1 MHTYSFPLPPYARPA
16 FGCRNVLQRLERLFR
31 NPNAQPL
38 DVFEVIG
45 WVYGLRLA
53 KHYVNECAT
62 NGQPLSADFLN
73 VLKNLCIFVPPSFV
87 NDWEKK
93 RVWEKYAVRPEMQ
106 KYFNRLLDEGNPSE
120 LYCCVNSYQEKI
132 WEEWLENSSA
142 QDVLDVVN
150 YSENTWVEWVRTLPQ
165 NDGPYYRAAHQLQ
178 GLMCFSQEETHV
190 WGMWEEWVGQPKP
203 YFKELADIMGSASSS
218 WFMAFAEMLQCPVE
232 MMGKFFGLQ
241 GGLVE
246 KGLYKSQ
253 LVAAGQMLMPWGQN
267 PSIDEWTTEL
277 WKTLRVKNP
286 ASATLNWEHL
296 ITALPK
302 ISEQQ
307 QQWPSLTQDN
317 PEWTE
322 TFALPMA
329 VSILIVGGPGSGKN
343 TLTKQLLQEV
353 KKDGYII
360 KSESADIKTDGVALK
375 NESKEKLDL
384 AAWLLQG
391 QNAVLI
397 VDDIKLVKDKC
408 FKDFMVHKSISVVVR
423 CDWEQTKSLPPS
435 LLQRFEHVI
444 DLSELSYPTRLR
456 LAENYFKDKTLA
468 LKVARAL
475 KIPSEIARVGTV
487 CQQIGDHSWKQVE
500 KIVATFKKLQPPSAD
515 FINILD
521 EEDSVLPPLAQSPAW
536 DNLFEVLGAAF
547 NDPQRCKDLGGQP
560 PKGAILW
567 GPPGTGKTLFARHLA
582 KKFSA
587 TCLAVDCSQLHERVK
602 EMVDIARAYA
612 PCVVLLD
619 EANPIIKGGVDL
631 NKDTLAFTSQ
641 LDGVKDLEGVMFI
654 ATTNNSPSSVHAPLM
669 RSGRLSE
676 VHHIGVPQTPERG
689 RIWEAY
695 LKDKTLDRPL
705 NEVIALLNKVSKG
718 FTGADIKEVVRKV
731 VEKIMLKNNN
741 VFETKELLKACD
753 NLMWDNPNG
762 RDTIC
767 DQERWSVAL
776 HEAGHALLAWRGG
789 FEVSRVTIRQRDGAA
804 GSVQY
809 NKVEGY
815 YRQSKTDLAQLVQVY
830 LGGIAA
836 EQAILGAYGQGGSS
850 DIAVVRSVLQD
861 AFAFNGLGCAG
872 PLSVPIG
879 QGQHGVWTEKA
890 REEIEWECR
899 HWAKELFDETVQ
911 WLTQHQYILQEMASC
926 LIKEFDMCLDD
937 LIPFEQKIKDLQC
950 VAVTPPCWDGVGKYT
965 NHFSANET
973 LHGNKEIKQFMVHKN
988 NTQNE

>member
-16 FGCRNVLQRLERLFR
+16 FGCRNVLQRLERMSR
-31 NPNAQPL
+31 NENAQPL
-38 DVFEVIG
+38 DVFEAIG
-45 WVYGLRLA
+45 WVWGLRLA
-53 KHYVNECAT
+53 THYVNECLT
-62 NGQPLSADFLN
+62 KGQAVSVDFLK
-73 VLKNLCIFVPPSFV
+73 VLKNLCVFAPPSFV
-87 NDWEKK
+87 NEWEKK
-93 RVWEKYAVRPEMQ
+93 RVWEKYSVRPEMQ
-106 KYFNRLLDEGNPSE
+106 KYFTRLLDEGNPSE
-120 LYCCVNSYQEKI
+120 LYCCENSYQEKI
-132 WEEWLENSSA
+132 WEEWLNNSSD
-142 QDVLDVVN
+142 QDVLSLLQ
-150 YSENTWVEWVRTLPQ
+150 YSEKTWVDWVRALPQ
-165 NDGPYYRAAHQLQ
+165 NDGPYYHAAHQLQ
-178 GLMCFSQEETHV
+178 GLMDFSPQETHI
-190 WGMWEEWVGQPKP
+190 WGMWEEWVAQPKP
-203 YFKELADIMGSASSS
+203 YFKEFAELMGSSSHS
-218 WFMAFAEMLQCPVE
+218 WFMAFAHMLQCPVE
-232 MMGKFFGLQ
+232 VISKFFGLQ
-241 GGLVE
+241 GVLVE
-246 KGLYKSQ
+246 KGLYKPQ
-253 LVAAGQMLMPWGQN
+253 LVGAGYMFMPWAKN
-267 PSIDEWTTEL
+267 PSVDEWTTDL

-286 ASATLNWEHL
+286 ASPTLNWEHL
-296 ITALPK
+296 IAVLPK
-302 ISEQQ
+302 VSEKQQ
-307 QQWPSLTQDN
+307 LWPSLTQDN
-317 PEWTE
+317 PEWNE

-353 KKDGYII
+353 QKDGY
-360 KSESADIKTDGVALK
+360 VLK
-375 NESKEKLDL
+375 NESKEGLDL
-384 AAWLLQG
+384 AAWFLQDK
-391 QNAVLI
+391 NAVLI
-397 VDDIKLVKDKC
+397 VDDIKVVKEKH
-408 FKDFMVHKSISVVVR
+408 FKEFMIHKSISVVVR
-423 CDWEQTKSLPPS
+423 CDWEQAKALPTSLVH
-435 LLQRFEHVI
+435 RFEHVI

-456 LAENYFKDKTLA
+456 LAENYFKDKALA
-468 LKVARAL
+468 LKVARAVKL
-475 KIPSEIARVGTV
+475 PSEIARVGTV
-487 CQQIGDHSWKQVE
+487 CQQMGDHSWKQVE
-500 KIVATFKKLQPPSAD
+500 KVIATFKKLQPPNAD
-515 FINILD
+515 FISILD
-521 EEDSVLPPLAQSPAW
+521 EEDSALPPLAQSPTW

-547 NDPQRCKDLGGQP
+547 NDPQRCKNLGGQP

-587 TCLAVDCSQLHERVK
+587 TCLAVDCSKLEDKVK

-619 EANPIIKGGVDL
+619 EANPIIEGFPTP

-641 LDGVKDLEGVMFI
+641 LDGVSDLEGVMFI
-654 ATTNNSPSSVHAPLM
+654 ATTNRSPMSIHSALM

-731 VEKIMLKNNN
+731 VEKIMLKNDN

-753 NLMWDNPNG
+753 NLMWANPNG

-767 DQERWSVAL
+767 AQERWSVAL

-850 DIAVVRSVLQD
+850 DIAAVRSVLQD
-861 AFAFNGLGCAG
+861 AFAFNGLGHAG
-872 PLSVPIG
+872 PLSVPVGMG
-879 QGQHGVWTEKA
+879 QKGVWTEMG

-899 HWAKELFDETVQ
+899 HWAKELLEETVQ
-911 WLTQHQYILQEMASC
+911 WLAQHQDLLKEMAC
-926 LIKEFDMCLDD
+926 YLIKEFDMCLDD
-937 LIPFEQKIKDLQC
+937 LAPFEQKIKDLQC
-950 VAVTPPCWDGVGKYT
+950 VAVTPPCWNGEERYT
-965 NHFSANET
+965 GRLPTENSVR
-973 LHGNKEIKQFMVHKN
+973 HGDKDVKQFTVHKAN
-988 NTQNE
+988 PQND

>member
-16 FGCRNVLQRLERLFR
+16 FGCRNVLQRLERMSR
-31 NPNAQPL
+31 NQNAQPL
-38 DVFEVIG
+38 DIFEVIG

-53 KHYVNECAT
+53 KHYVSEQAT
-62 NGQPLSADFLN
+62 NGQSVSVDFLK
-73 VLKNLCIFVPPSFV
+73 VLEKLCVFVPPSFV
-87 NDWEKK
+87 NNWEKK
-93 RVWEKYAVRPEMQ
+93 RVWEHYSVRPEMQ

-132 WEEWLENSSA
+132 WQEWLENSSP
-142 QDVLDVVN
+142 QDVLDILH
-150 YSENTWVEWVRTLPQ
+150 YSEMTWVDWIRTLPQ
-165 NDGPYYRAAHQLQ
+165 NDGPYYLAAHQLQ
-178 GLMCFSQEETHV
+178 GLMNFSQQETHI
-190 WGMWEEWVGQPKP
+190 WGMWEEWVAQPKT
-203 YFKELADIMGSASSS
+203 YFKDLSELMGKTAHS
-218 WFMAFAEMLQCPVE
+218 WFKAFAQMLQCPIE

-241 GGLVE
+241 GVLVE
-246 KGLYKSQ
+246 KGLYKPQ
-253 LVAAGQMLMPWGQN
+253 VVGAGYMNMPWTN
-267 PSIDEWTTEL
+267 PSVDEWTTDL
-277 WKTLRVKNP
+277 WKILRIKNP

-296 ITALPK
+296 ITLLPK
-302 ISEQQ
+302 LSEQQ
-307 QQWPSLTQDN
+307 QNWPSLTQDN
-317 PEWTE
+317 PTWTE

-329 VSILIVGGPGSGKN
+329 VSILVVGGPGSGKN

-353 KKDGYII
+353 QKDGY
-360 KSESADIKTDGVALK
+360 VLK
-375 NESKEKLDL
+375 NESKEGLDL
-384 AAWLLQG
+384 AAWFLQDK
-391 QNAVLI
+391 NAALI
-397 VDDIKLVKDKC
+397 VDDSKLVKEKH
-408 FKDFMVHKSISVVVR
+408 FKEFMIHKSISVVVR
-423 CDWEQTKSLPPS
+423 CDWEQAKSLPTS
-435 LLQRFEHVI
+435 LLHRFQHVI
-444 DLSELSYPTRLR
+444 DLSELPYPTRLR
-456 LAENYFKDKTLA
+456 LAENYFKDKMLA
-468 LKVARAL
+468 LKVARAV
-475 KIPSEIARVGTV
+475 KVPSEIARVGTV
-487 CQQIGDHSWKQVE
+487 CQQMGDHSWKQVE
-500 KIVATFKKLQPPSAD
+500 KVIATFKKLQPPSAD
-515 FINILD
+515 FISILD
-521 EEDSVLPPLAQSPAW
+521 EEDSALPPLAQSPTW

-587 TCLAVDCSQLHERVK
+587 TCLAVDCSQLKERVK

-619 EANPIIKGGVDL
+619 EANPIIEGFPVPD
-631 NKDTLAFTSQ
+631 KDTLAFTSQ
-641 LDGVKDLEGVMFI
+641 LDGVNDLEGVMFI
-654 ATTNNSPSSVHAPLM
+654 ATTNKSPTFIHSPLM

-705 NEVIALLNKVSKG
+705 SEVIGLLNKVSKG

-731 VEKIMLKNNN
+731 VEKIMLKNDN

-767 DQERWSVAL
+767 TQERWSVAL

-789 FEVSRVTIRQRDGAA
+789 FEVSRVTIRQRGGAA

-809 NKVEGY
+809 NKIEGY

-850 DIAVVRSVLQD
+850 DLAAVRSVLQD

-872 PLSVPIG
+872 PLSVPLG
-879 QGQHGVWTEKA
+879 QGQGGIWTEMG

-899 HWAKELFDETVQ
+899 HWAKELLDETVQ
-911 WLTQHQYILQEMASC
+911 WLTHHQDILKEMASY

-950 VAVTPPCWDGVGKYT
+950 GAVTPPYWEGREKHKTHVSVDE
-965 NHFSANET
+965 A
-973 LHGNKEIKQFMVHKN
+973 LHGNKETKQLTIHKDIS
-988 NTQNE
+988 QSE

>member
-62 NGQPLSADFLN
+62 NGQPLSRDFLK
-73 VLKNLCIFVPPSFV
+73 VLKSLCIFAPPSFV

-93 RVWEKYAVRPEMQ
+93 RIWEGYSVHPEMQ

-120 LYCCVNSYQEKI
+120 LYCYENSYQEKI
-132 WEEWLENSSA
+132 WEEWLENCST
-142 QDVLDVVN
+142 QDVLN
-150 YSENTWVEWVRTLPQ
+150 LLHYSETIWVDWVRTLPQ

-178 GLMCFSQEETHV
+178 GLMKFSAEETHI
-190 WGMWEEWVGQPKP
+190 WGLWEEWVAQPKP
-203 YFKELADIMGSASSS
+203 YFKELADLMGSSSSS
-218 WFMAFAEMLQCPVE
+218 WFMAFAGMLQCPIE
-232 MMGKFFGLQ
+232 MIGKFFGLQ
-241 GGLVE
+241 SVLAE

-253 LVAAGQMLMPWGQN
+253 LVTAGQMVMPWGANSSVDQW
-267 PSIDEWTTEL
+267 ITDL

-286 ASATLNWEHL
+286 SSATLNWEHL
-296 ITALPK
+296 ITALPNL
-302 ISEQQ
+302 SEQE

-317 PEWTE
+317 PDWVE
-322 TFALPMA
+322 TFALPMP
-329 VSILIVGGPGSGKN
+329 VSVLIVGGPGSGKN

-353 KKDGYII
+353 KKDGY
-360 KSESADIKTDGVALK
+360 VLR
-375 NESKEKLDL
+375 NENKGMPKEAVEITSQSKERLDL
-384 AAWLLQG
+384 AAWLLQDK
-391 QNAVLI
+391 NAVLI
-397 VDDIKLVKDKC
+397 VDDVKLVKEKQ
-408 FKDFMVHKSISVVVR
+408 FKEFMVHKSISVVVR
-423 CDWEQTKSLPPS
+423 CDWEQAKSLPTS
-435 LLQRFEHVI
+435 LLHRFEHVI

-456 LAENYFKDKTLA
+456 LAENYFQDKILA

-475 KIPSEIARVGTV
+475 KLPSEIARVGTV
-487 CQQIGDHSWKQVE
+487 CQQMGDHSWKQVE
-500 KIVATFKKLQPPSAD
+500 KVIATFKKLQPPSAD

-521 EEDSVLPPLAQSPAW
+521 EDDSVLPPLAQSPAW

-547 NDPQRCKDLGGQP
+547 NAPQRCKDLGGQP

-587 TCLAVDCSQLHERVK
+587 TCLAVDCSQLKEKVK

-619 EANPIIKGGVDL
+619 EANPIIEGPSP

-654 ATTNNSPSSVHAPLM
+654 ATTNKSPRSIHAPLM
-669 RSGRLSE
+669 RSGRLNE
-676 VHHIGVPQTPERG
+676 VHYVGVPQTPERG

-741 VFETKELLKACD
+741 IFETKELLKACD

-767 DQERWSVAL
+767 AQERWSIAL

-789 FEVSRVTIRQRDGAA
+789 FEVSRVTIRQRGDAA

-850 DIAVVRSVLQD
+850 DIAMVRYVLQD

-879 QGQHGVWTEKA
+879 AGQDGIWTEMG

-899 HWAKELFDETVQ
+899 YWAKELFEETVQ
-911 WLTQHQYILQEMASC
+911 WLNQHQDILKEVASC

-937 LIPFEQKIKDLQC
+937 LLPFEQKIKDLQC
-950 VAVTPPCWDGVGKYT
+950 VAVTPPNWEGREKQKIR
-965 NHFSANET
+965 FSADET
-973 LHGNKEIKQFMVHKN
+973 LHGNRDTKQLTIHKDN
-988 NTQNE
+988 VQSD